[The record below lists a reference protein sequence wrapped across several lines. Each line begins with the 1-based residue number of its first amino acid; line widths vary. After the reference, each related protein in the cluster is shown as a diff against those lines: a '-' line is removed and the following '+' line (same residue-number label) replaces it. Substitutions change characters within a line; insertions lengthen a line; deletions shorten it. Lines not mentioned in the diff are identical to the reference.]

1 MAGQEKAWSKS
12 RAGLG
17 ESSLFSLAT
26 SLASARLKSLLLSIL
41 SVTDESELPLDVT
54 WVSLGSNEA
63 IEAIQNSGSRR
74 NPPKIQGVKSP
85 FLCDV
90 ESTRIAA

>member
-1 MAGQEKAWSKS
+1 M
-12 RAGLG
+12 
-17 ESSLFSLAT
+17 
-26 SLASARLKSLLLSIL
+26 I

-54 WVSLGSNEA
+54 WVSLGSDEA
-63 IEAIQNSGSRR
+63 IEAIQDSEPRR
-74 NPPKIQGVKSP
+74 NHPKIRGLKSP